1 MTAVIYYGAPKT
13 SDVQTIGEAV
23 RLMGLSLIKST
34 VRNIQPSGILSLS
47 SIQYNNYIDNIHVA
61 ISSAYKATPLAINEH
76 TTYIQAENKKNLQGY
91 DRLSVVWN
99 YKDVLPALDQVALDA
114 MKGKYQ
120 PEELKIHGEPSFHTS
135 SLSLS
140 SLMELKRDG
149 ANTTCPTV
157 AGTLN
162 ISAAIALTKIQ
173 RLAVAFLTTHQYP
186 LHNSTIQDL
195 KYTDSIGV
203 GAWGAIRKVW
213 NT

>member
-1 MTAVIYYGAPKT
+1 
-13 SDVQTIGEAV
+13 
-23 RLMGLSLIKST
+23 
-34 VRNIQPSGILSLS
+34 
-47 SIQYNNYIDNIHVA
+47 
-61 ISSAYKATPLAINEH
+61 
-76 TTYIQAENKKNLQGY
+76 
-91 DRLSVVWN
+91 
-99 YKDVLPALDQVALDA
+99 
-114 MKGKYQ
+114 
-120 PEELKIHGEPSFHTS
+120 
-135 SLSLS
+135 
-140 SLMELKRDG
+140 MELKRDG